1 MRGITKGILASLVV
15 GSTLLAA
22 SPKQAE
28 ARRWVYYPGVVAAPV
43 VAASPVVVAPAPVY
57 SAYYPVY
64 PRRAYRSYYAP
75 GYVVPAYPAP
85 VPYYYGY

>member
-1 MRGITKGILASLVV
+1 MSGITKGILASLAV
-15 GSTLLAA
+15 GAALLLA

-43 VAASPVVVAPAPVY
+43 VPAPVY

-64 PRRAYRSYYAP
+64 PRRAVDRSYYAP
-75 GYVVPAYPAP
+75 SYVVPAYPVPAP
-85 VPYYYGY
+85 YLYYGYGY

>member
-1 MRGITKGILASLVV
+1 MSGLSKGVLASIVV
-15 GSTLLAA
+15 GATLLMA

-28 ARRWVYYPGVVAAPV
+28 ARRWVYYPGVVAA
-43 VAASPVVVAPAPVY
+43 SPVMVAPAPVY

-75 GYVVPAYPAP
+75 GYVVPAYPT
-85 VPYYYGY
+85 PYYYGYGY